1 MPSHAPAVPD
11 MEPTVADYLD
21 RVARAAPAIAEA
33 ADEIEQVRQ
42 LPPEL
47 LTVLHRERLF
57 RLLLPRAYDG
67 EQVDPP
73 TFFQIMM
80 AIAAC
85 DGSVAWCICQG
96 NGCAMTAAFVDP
108 AVAREIWGDDPHGVL
123 AWGPPGKPE
132 VKIVDDGFVVN
143 GSWSFASGSAHATW
157 LGGHC
162 PVPGKDGKTVQR
174 TMLMPAG
181 VVERKDV
188 WHVLGLNGTST
199 NGYSVKDLFVPYDHS
214 VSRDDPAERR
224 IDAPHYYIP
233 TTNLYAAGFS
243 ATALGIARAILDLF
257 KDLAGAK
264 QPYRTQNLLR
274 DNGMIQAEVALCE
287 ARLGSAR
294 AFMLQELHDVWEDTM
309 ARGEFTIESR
319 VRIRLA
325 STYAIHEAKAVAD
338 MAYDAAGATAIFKSS
353 PFERRF
359 RDIHTV
365 TQQIQGRRLHFQ
377 TVGAYMLGMD
387 MEIADV

>member
-1 MPSHAPAVPD
+1 MASQASAKPAAAL
-11 MEPTVADYLD
+11 TVTDYLD

-33 ADEIEQVRQ
+33 AEQIERDRK

-47 LTVLHRERLF
+47 LSVLHRERLF
-57 RLLLPRAYDG
+57 RLLLPRDYDG

-85 DGSVAWCICQG
+85 DGSVAWCICQA
-96 NGCAMTAAFVDP
+96 NGCAMTAAFLEP
-108 AVAREIWGDDPHGVL
+108 AAAQEIWGSDPNAVL
-123 AWGPPGKPE
+123 AWGPPGKPD
-132 VKIVDDGFVVN
+132 VKVTDDGFIVS

-157 LGGHC
+157 LGGHSTF
-162 PVPGKDGKTVQR
+162 PGPDGETVNR
-174 TMLMPAG
+174 TMLMPAD
-181 VVERKDV
+181 VVKMKDV

-199 NGYSVKDLFVPYDHS
+199 NGYSVSELFVPYNHS

-224 IDAPHYYIP
+224 VDAPNYYIP
-233 TTNLYAAGFS
+233 TTNLYATGFS
-243 ATALGIARAILDLF
+243 ATALGIARAILDSF
-257 KDLAGAK
+257 KELAGEK
-264 QPYRTQNLLR
+264 QPYRTKNLLR
-274 DNGMIQAEVALCE
+274 DNGMVQAEVALCE

-294 AFMLQELHDVWEDTM
+294 AFMLSEVSDVWEDTI
-309 ARGEFTIESR
+309 ARGEFTIDSR

-338 MAYDAAGATAIFKSS
+338 AAYDAAGATAIFKSN

-377 TVGAYMLGMD
+377 NVGAYMLGKD
-387 MEIADV
+387 VEIADV

>member
-1 MPSHAPAVPD
+1 MASHAPAAPVT
-11 MEPTVADYLD
+11 ELTVADYLD

-33 ADEIEQVRQ
+33 ADKIEQARQ

-96 NGCAMTAAFVDP
+96 NGCAMTAAYVDP

-157 LGGHC
+157 LGGHSAF
-162 PVPGKDGKTVQR
+162 PGKDGETVHR

-294 AFMLQELHDVWEDTM
+294 AFMLQELHDVWEDTI
-309 ARGEFTIESR
+309 ARGEFTIDSR

-338 MAYDAAGATAIFKSS
+338 MAYDAAGATAIFKSN

-365 TQQIQGRRLHFQ
+365 TQQIQGRRLHFE

>member
-1 MPSHAPAVPD
+1 MASQASAAPDAA
-11 MEPTVADYLD
+11 PTVTDYLD
-21 RVARAAPAIAEA
+21 RVARAAPAIAA
-33 ADEIEQVRQ
+33 AVEQIERDRR

-47 LTVLHRERLF
+47 LSVLHRERLF
-57 RLLLPRAYDG
+57 RLLLPKDYDG

-85 DGSVAWCICQG
+85 DASVAWCICQA
-96 NGCAMTAAFVDP
+96 NGCAMTAAFLEP
-108 AVAREIWGDDPHGVL
+108 AVAQEIWGSDPNAVL
-123 AWGPPGKPE
+123 AWGPPGKPD
-132 VKIVDDGFVVN
+132 VTVTDDGFFVN

-157 LGGHC
+157 LGGHSVFTG
-162 PVPGKDGKTVQR
+162 PDGGAVHR
-174 TMLMPAG
+174 TMLMPADA
-181 VVERKDV
+181 VEMNDV

-199 NGYSVKDLFVPYDHS
+199 NGYTVRDLFVPYDHS

-224 IDAPHYYIP
+224 CDAPHYYIP
-233 TTNLYAAGFS
+233 TTNLYATGFS
-243 ATALGIARAILDLF
+243 ATALGIARAILDSF
-257 KDLAGAK
+257 KELAGEK
-264 QPYRTQNLLR
+264 QPYRTKNLLR
-274 DNGMIQAEVALCE
+274 DNGMVQAEVAVSE

-294 AFMLQELHDVWEDTM
+294 AFMLSELNDVWEDTI
-309 ARGEFTIESR
+309 ARGEFTIDSR

-338 MAYDAAGATAIFKSS
+338 AAYDAAGATAIFQSN

-365 TQQIQGRRLHFQ
+365 TQQIQGRKLHFQ
-377 TVGAYMLGMD
+377 TVGAYMLGKEV
-387 MEIADV
+387 EIADV